1 MQRSAVLTL
10 RETDCS
16 MVGGTAL
23 AVL

>member
-16 MVGGTAL
+16 MVGGT
-23 AVL
+23 

>member
-23 AVL
+23 